1 MNIYSSDSI
10 RNVALAGHSRTG
22 KTSLAEAMLFTC
34 GETNRLGTIVDG
46 TTRSDYTE
54 AEISRQISITTSVL
68 HCRWKDAKIN
78 ILDTPGF
85 PDFVGD
91 TKAGLWAADVALI
104 VINAASGVE
113 VGTDKA
119 WAFCKE
125 FGRPVIFFVNHM
137 DKEFADFERV
147 LGEIQAHFG
156 QGIVPF
162 QMSVNPGVGFNQ
174 IVDGRGK
181 VLLTYQ
187 GDRRGKPVSGDVP
200 GELTDG
206 VEEVY
211 ERIMEAAAESED
223 ELTEKYL
230 EAGGLNEQEISRGI
244 KVGILN
250 RTLFPV
256 LCGDASRNIG
266 TDRLLDFLVDNVPSP
281 LDAVPREVQGHDSEE
296 AVHLD
301 VDPNG
306 PMTALVF
313 KTISESVGDLS
324 FLRVVSGT
332 LKAGGDALNASLRTN
347 ERIGQVYLL
356 NGRDKQEVA
365 ALQTGDVGALVKL
378 KNTHTRDTLCAK
390 NTSVVVKPYEL
401 PHPLIRIALQPKS
414 RGDEDKISTGLQ
426 RIHEEDPSF
435 VAGFDPE
442 LRQIIVEGQGELHL
456 GVVIQKL
463 KSDFGVDVEVIE
475 PKIPYRET
483 IKGSA
488 EGHHRHKKQT
498 GGRGQFGEVYLRVA
512 SRGRGEGYE
521 FEGKVVGGAIPSK
534 YIPAVEKG
542 VLEAIGRGVLAGYQV
557 VDTHVTV
564 FDGSFHAVDSSD
576 MAFKLAGSQAFQ
588 KAFMDS
594 KPILLEPIYE
604 LEATVPEKYVG
615 DVMGDLNSRRGRIL
629 GIDPDGSFQVI
640 RSEVPL
646 AELYKYSTSLRS
658 MTQGTGDYTMSF
670 SRHEPVPPDVTQ
682 KIVAAAKEEKETAEA

>member
-266 TDRLLDFLVDNVPSP
+266 TDRLLDFLVDNVPTP

-463 KSDFGVDVEVIE
+463 KSNFGVDVEVIE

>member
-463 KSDFGVDVEVIE
+463 KSNFGVDVEVIE

-670 SRHEPVPPDVTQ
+670 SRHEPVPSDVTQ